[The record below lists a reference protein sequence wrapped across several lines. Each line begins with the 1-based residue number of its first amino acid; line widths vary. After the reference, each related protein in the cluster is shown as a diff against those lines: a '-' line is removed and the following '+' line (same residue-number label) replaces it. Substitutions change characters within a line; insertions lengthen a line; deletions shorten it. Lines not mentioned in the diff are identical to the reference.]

1 MPIMILMGN
10 TSIFLYSTIYNKRRG
25 RISLPRR
32 NVLRKSLR
40 FCPSPL
46 AVGSQNRTASGENS
60 RCNKKAHP
68 AFRQDARKIACGH
81 FQANGINLVH
91 FAPKSPVFAILY
103 RSYGIKSVD
112 GLHGGDWV
120 RQFYV
125 SLYIPPKPVAAAFFR
140 LRGVMYLY
148 ITYYISIRIW
158 CQYWC
163 QWCQTLSRHQIFQKC
178 SARSVPSIPSVLPHR
193 FPLSFWCPCGP
204 WLPESL

>member
-1 MPIMILMGN
+1 MSCRHALSPGRFF
-10 TSIFLYSTIYNKRRG
+10 SRCIYNKRRG
-25 RISLPRR
+25 RICLPRR
-32 NVLRKSLR
+32 NFPSEIAAVLSVKTGDRLSK
-40 FCPSPL
+40 PY
-46 AVGSQNRTASGENS
+46 ASGENS

-103 RSYGIKSVD
+103 RSYGIKLVD
-112 GLHGGDWV
+112 RLHRGDWA

-125 SLYIPPKPVAAAFFR
+125 SLYIPPKSVATAFFH

-178 SARSVPSIPSVLPHR
+178 SARSVPSIPSVPPHR
-193 FPLSFWCPCGP
+193 FPLSF
-204 WLPESL
+204 

>member
-1 MPIMILMGN
+1 MSRWIGCHPEPQTKKHPPNSKSPCGVGFVFSVACQSSRERAVGCFDGVVAWSMPIMILMGN

-91 FAPKSPVFAILY
+91 FAPKLPVLCNF
-103 RSYGIKSVD
+103 
-112 GLHGGDWV
+112 
-120 RQFYV
+120 
-125 SLYIPPKPVAAAFFR
+125 
-140 LRGVMYLY
+140 
-148 ITYYISIRIW
+148 IS
-158 CQYWC
+158 
-163 QWCQTLSRHQIFQKC
+163 
-178 SARSVPSIPSVLPHR
+178 
-193 FPLSFWCPCGP
+193 
-204 WLPESL
+204 

>member
-1 MPIMILMGN
+1 MC
-10 TSIFLYSTIYNKRRG
+10 
-25 RISLPRR
+25 LPRR
-32 NVLRKSLR
+32 NFLRKSLR
-40 FCPSPL
+40 FCLSPL
-46 AVGSQNRTASGENS
+46 AVSAQKRTANGENS

-68 AFRQDARKIACGH
+68 AFRQDARKIACGY

-91 FAPKSPVFAILY
+91 FAPKSLVLSILY
-103 RSYGIKSVD
+103 RRYDIKLVD
-112 GLHGGDWV
+112 RLHRGDWA

-125 SLYIPPKPVAAAFFR
+125 SLYIPPKPVATAFFH

-178 SARSVPSIPSVLPHR
+178 SARSVPSIPSVPPHR
-193 FPLSFWCPCGP
+193 FPLSF
-204 WLPESL
+204 

>member
-1 MPIMILMGN
+1 MLMGN
-10 TSIFLYSTIYNKRRG
+10 TFFHFKFFREFIINGGGEYVPLAGIFL
-25 RISLPRR
+25 
-32 NVLRKSLR
+32 RKLLR
-40 FCPSPL
+40 FCLSRL
-46 AVGSQNRTASGENS
+46 AIGSQNRTASGENS
-60 RCNKKAHP
+60 RCNKKAHS

-91 FAPKSPVFAILY
+91 FAPKLPVFAILY
-103 RSYGIKSVD
+103 RGYDIKLVNR
-112 GLHGGDWV
+112 LHRGDWV

-125 SLYIPPKPVAAAFFR
+125 SLYIPPKPVATAFFR

-193 FPLSFWCPCGP
+193 FPLSF
-204 WLPESL
+204 